1 MIKDLKSILSRSG
14 HLMLQ
19 DLAGTALL
27 VALMAMALH
36 LPLLG

>member
-1 MIKDLKSILSRSG
+1 MLKDLKSLVARSG

-27 VALMAMALH
+27 VALMVMALH
-36 LPLLG
+36 LPILS